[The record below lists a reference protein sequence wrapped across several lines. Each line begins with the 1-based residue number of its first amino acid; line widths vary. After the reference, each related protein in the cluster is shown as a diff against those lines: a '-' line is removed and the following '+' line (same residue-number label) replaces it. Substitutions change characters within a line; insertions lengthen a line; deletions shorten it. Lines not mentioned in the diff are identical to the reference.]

1 MWRGAYRNLYVQ
13 VLIAVAIGITLG
25 HYEPQLGA
33 QMKPFADG
41 FINLVKMV
49 IGPVIFVTIVVGMAH
64 MGDLR
69 HSGRIGVKAL
79 IYFEVL
85 TTLALVIGLI
95 VANVA
100 QPGAG
105 MTLQPGDLDPK
116 KTADYVA
123 AAKEQTL
130 AAFLLGIIPKSLISA
145 FVDNNLLQVLLVAVL
160 FGIAMTHSGSAG
172 RRVLDLLEELSQV
185 LFKIVAIVMRA
196 APIGAFGAMAFAIGK
211 FGLGMLVSL
220 GWLLLCVYATCF
232 VFVFG
237 VLNLVAYWSGFSLW
251 QFLVFIRREIV
262 LVAGTSS
269 SESALPRLLVRLEQA
284 GCDRSVVGLVLPTGY
299 SFNLDGTCIYLTMAA
314 IFIAQAVGVSLTLH
328 DELVL
333 LGVLLLT
340 SKGAA
345 GVTGAGLTT
354 LIATLGALSGKVPV
368 EGVALVVGVD
378 RFMSEA
384 RAVTNVIGNG
394 VATMVIARWEGLRD
408 DAKMQAA
415 FAAGPGDDL
424 PEAAPAT
431 APAAST

>member
-1 MWRGAYRNLYVQ
+1 MWRQAYKNLYVQ

-25 HYEPQLGA
+25 HYEPALGEK
-33 QMKPFADG
+33 MKPLGDG

-49 IGPVIFVTIVVGMAH
+49 IGPVIFVTIVVGMAR

-69 HSGRIGVKAL
+69 HSGRIGLKAL

-85 TTLALVIGLI
+85 TTLALVIGLV
-95 VANVA
+95 VANLL

-105 MTLQPGDLDPK
+105 MDIRPEDLDPK
-116 KTADYVA
+116 KTEAYVL

-130 AAFLLGIIPKSLISA
+130 ASFLLGIIPKSLVSA

-160 FGIAMTHSGSAG
+160 FGVAMTHSGSAG
-172 RRVLDLLEELSQV
+172 RRVLDLLDELSQV
-185 LFKIVAIVMRA
+185 LFKIVAMVMRV

-211 FGLGMLVSL
+211 FGLGMLASL
-220 GWLLLCVYATCF
+220 GWLLLAVYATCF
-232 VFVFG
+232 AFIFG
-237 VLNLVAYWSGFSLW
+237 VLGLVAHASGFSLW
-251 QFLVFIRREIV
+251 RFLVFIRREIV

-269 SESALPRLLVRLEQA
+269 SESALPRLLLRLEQA

-299 SFNLDGTCIYLTMAA
+299 SFNLDGTCIYLTMAS
-314 IFIAQAVGVSLTLH
+314 IFIAQAVGVQLTLH

-345 GVTGAGLTT
+345 GITGAGFTT
-354 LIATLGALSGKVPV
+354 LVATLGALAGKVPV
-368 EGVALVVGVD
+368 EGVALVLGVD

-384 RAVTNVIGNG
+384 RAITNVIGNG
-394 VATMVIARWEGLRD
+394 VATMVVARWEGLRD
-408 DAKMQAA
+408 DAKMHAA
-415 FAAGPGDDL
+415 FAAGPRDEVVGGE
-424 PEAAPAT
+424 PAPH
-431 APAAST
+431 

>member
-1 MWRGAYRNLYVQ
+1 MMWRGAYKNLYVQ

-25 HYEPQLGA
+25 HFDPQLG
-33 QMKPFADG
+33 QRMKPFGDG
-41 FINLVKMV
+41 FINLVKMI
-49 IGPVIFVTIVVGMAH
+49 IGPVIFVTIVVGMAR

-69 HSGRIGVKAL
+69 HSGRIGLKAL

-85 TTLALVIGLI
+85 TTLALVIGLV

-100 QPGAG
+100 QPGVG
-105 MTLQPGDLDPK
+105 MVIQPGDLDPS
-116 KTADYVA
+116 KTASYVE

-130 AAFLLGIIPKSLISA
+130 ASFLLGIIPKSLVSA

-160 FGIAMTHSGSAG
+160 FGVAMTRAGVAG
-172 RRVLDLLEELSQV
+172 RRVLDLLDELSQV
-185 LFKIVAIVMRA
+185 LFKIVALVMRA

-220 GWLLLCVYATCF
+220 GWLMLCVYATCF

-237 VLNLVAYWSGFSLW
+237 VLGLVARLSGFSLW
-251 QFLVFIRREIV
+251 RFLVYIRREIV

-269 SESALPRLLVRLEQA
+269 SESALPRLLLRLEQA

-314 IFIAQAVGVSLTLH
+314 IFIAQALGVQLTLH

-345 GVTGAGLTT
+345 GITGAGLTT
-354 LIATLGALSGKVPV
+354 LIATLGALAGKVPV
-368 EGVALVVGVD
+368 EGVALVIGVD

-384 RAVTNVIGNG
+384 RAITNVIGNA
-394 VATMVIARWEGLRD
+394 VATMVVARWEGLRD
-408 DAKMQAA
+408 DAKMEAA
-415 FAAGPGDDL
+415 FAAGPQDQLSD
-424 PEAAPAT
+424 AAPS
-431 APAAST
+431 PAAT

>member
-1 MWRGAYRNLYVQ
+1 MWRGWYRNLYVQ

-25 HYEPQLGA
+25 HYDPALGER
-33 QMKPFADG
+33 MKPFGDG

-49 IGPVIFVTIVVGMAH
+49 IGPVIFVTIVVGMAR

-69 HSGRIGVKAL
+69 HSGRVGLKAL

-85 TTLALVIGLI
+85 TTLALIVGLV
-95 VANVA
+95 VANLA

-105 MTLQPGDLDPK
+105 LEIKPGDLDPD
-116 KTADYVA
+116 KTASYVE
-123 AAKEQTL
+123 AAKQQSL
-130 AAFLLGIIPKSLISA
+130 SSFLLGIIPKSLVSA

-160 FGIAMTHSGSAG
+160 FGVALTHSGAAG
-172 RRVLDLLEELSQV
+172 RRVLDLFDELSQV

-211 FGLGMLVSL
+211 FGLGMLASL
-220 GWLLLCVYATCF
+220 GWLMLCVYATCAAF
-232 VFVFG
+232 IFG
-237 VLNLVAYWSGFSLW
+237 VLGIVARWSGFSLW
-251 QFLVFIRREIV
+251 RFLVYIRREIV

-269 SESALPRLLVRLEQA
+269 SESALPRLLLRLEQA

-299 SFNLDGTCIYLTMAA
+299 SFNLDGTCIYLTMAS
-314 IFIAQAVGVSLTLH
+314 IFIAQAVGVELTLH

-345 GVTGAGLTT
+345 GITGAGLTT

-368 EGVALVVGVD
+368 EGVALVIGVD

-384 RAVTNVIGNG
+384 RAITNVIGNG
-394 VATMVIARWEGLRD
+394 VATMVVARWEGLRD
-408 DAKMQAA
+408 DAKMEAA
-415 FAAGPGDDL
+415 FAAGPSDDL
-424 PEAAPAT
+424 EVAAGAHT
-431 APAAST
+431 

>member
-1 MWRGAYRNLYVQ
+1 MWRGWYRNLYVQ

-25 HYEPQLGA
+25 HFEPALGER
-33 QMKPFADG
+33 MKPFGDG

-49 IGPVIFVTIVVGMAH
+49 IGPVIFVTIVVGMAR

-69 HSGRIGVKAL
+69 HSGRVGLKAL

-85 TTLALVIGLI
+85 TTLALIVGLV
-95 VANVA
+95 VANLA

-105 MTLQPGDLDPK
+105 LEIKPGDLDPD
-116 KTADYVA
+116 KTASYVE
-123 AAKEQTL
+123 AAKQQSL
-130 AAFLLGIIPKSLISA
+130 PSFLLGIIPKSLVSA

-160 FGIAMTHSGSAG
+160 FGVALTHSGAAG
-172 RRVLDLLEELSQV
+172 RRVLDLLDELSQV

-220 GWLLLCVYATCF
+220 GWLMLCVYVTCAAFIF
-232 VFVFG
+232 V
-237 VLNLVAYWSGFSLW
+237 VLGLVARWSGFSLW
-251 QFLVFIRREIV
+251 RFLVYIRREIV

-269 SESALPRLLVRLEQA
+269 SESALPRLLLRLEQA

-299 SFNLDGTCIYLTMAA
+299 SFNLDGTCIYLTMAS
-314 IFIAQAVGVSLTLH
+314 IFIAQALGVPLTLY

-345 GVTGAGLTT
+345 GITGAGLTT

-368 EGVALVVGVD
+368 EGVALVIGVD

-384 RAVTNVIGNG
+384 RAITNVIGNG
-394 VATMVIARWEGLRD
+394 VATMVVARWEGLRD
-408 DAKMQAA
+408 DAKMEAA
-415 FAAGPGDDL
+415 FAAGPSDDI
-424 PEAAPAT
+424 EVAT
-431 APAAST
+431 GAHG

>member
-1 MWRGAYRNLYVQ
+1 MWRGAYKNLYVQ

-25 HYEPQLGA
+25 HFDPQLGER
-33 QMKPFADG
+33 MKPFGDG

-49 IGPVIFVTIVVGMAH
+49 IGPVIFVTIVVGMAR

-69 HSGRIGVKAL
+69 HSGRIGLKAL

-85 TTLALVIGLI
+85 TTVALIIGLV

-100 QPGAG
+100 QPGVG
-105 MTLQPGDLDPK
+105 LEIHPGDLDPK
-116 KTADYVA
+116 KTAAYVE
-123 AAKEQTL
+123 AAKDQSL
-130 AAFLLGIIPKSLISA
+130 ASFLLGIIPKSLVSA

-160 FGIAMTHSGSAG
+160 FGVAMTHAGAAG
-172 RRVLDLLEELSQV
+172 RRVLDLLDELSHV
-185 LFKIVAIVMRA
+185 LFKIVAIVMRV

-220 GWLLLCVYATCF
+220 GWLMLCVYATCIA
-232 VFVFG
+232 FVFG
-237 VLNLVAYWSGFSLW
+237 VLGLVAKLSGFSLW
-251 QFLVFIRREIV
+251 RFLVFIRREIV

-269 SESALPRLLVRLEQA
+269 SESALPRLLLRLEQA

-299 SFNLDGTCIYLTMAA
+299 SFNLDGTCIYLTMAS
-314 IFIAQAVGVSLTLH
+314 IFIAQAVGVQLTLQ

-345 GVTGAGLTT
+345 GITGAGLTT
-354 LIATLGALSGKVPV
+354 LIATLGALAGKVPV
-368 EGVALVVGVD
+368 EGVALVIGVD

-384 RAVTNVIGNG
+384 RAITNVIGNG
-394 VATMVIARWEGLRD
+394 VATMVVARWEGLRD
-408 DAKMQAA
+408 DAKMEAA
-415 FAAGPGDDL
+415 FAAGPQD
-424 PEAAPAT
+424 E
-431 APAAST
+431 APAAEPVAT

>member
-1 MWRGAYRNLYVQ
+1 
-13 VLIAVAIGITLG
+13 
-25 HYEPQLGA
+25 
-33 QMKPFADG
+33 
-41 FINLVKMV
+41 
-49 IGPVIFVTIVVGMAH
+49 
-64 MGDLR
+64 
-69 HSGRIGVKAL
+69 
-79 IYFEVL
+79 
-85 TTLALVIGLI
+85 
-95 VANVA
+95 
-100 QPGAG
+100 

-116 KTADYVA
+116 KTADYVV

-130 AAFLLGIIPKSLISA
+130 AAFLLGIIPKSLVSA

-160 FGIAMTHSGSAG
+160 FGIAMTRSGSAG

-237 VLNLVAYWSGFSLW
+237 VLNLVAYASGFSLW
-251 QFLVFIRREIV
+251 RFLVFIRREIV

-394 VATMVIARWEGLRD
+394 VATMVVARWEGLRD
-408 DAKMQAA
+408 DAKMHAA

-424 PEAAPAT
+424 PAATTAT
-431 APAAST
+431 A

>member
-1 MWRGAYRNLYVQ
+1 MWHGAYRNLYVQ
-13 VLIAVAIGITLG
+13 VLIAVAIGIALG
-25 HYEPQLGA
+25 HYQPELGE
-33 QMKPFADG
+33 QMKPFGDG
-41 FINLVKMV
+41 FISLVKMV
-49 IGPVIFVTIVVGMAH
+49 IGPVIFVTIVVGMAR

-69 HSGRIGVKAL
+69 HSGRIGLKAL
-79 IYFEVL
+79 IYFEVM
-85 TTLALVIGLI
+85 TTLALVIGLV
-95 VANVA
+95 VANAA

-105 MTLQPGDLDPK
+105 LEIQPGDLDPK
-116 KTADYVA
+116 KTEVYVQ

-130 AAFLLGIIPKSLISA
+130 SAFLLGIIPKSLVSA

-160 FGIAMTHSGSAG
+160 FGVAMTHSGAAG

-185 LFKIVAIVMRA
+185 LFKIVALVMRA

-220 GWLLLCVYATCF
+220 GWLLLCVYLTCA

-237 VLNLVAYWSGFSLW
+237 VLGFVARLSGFSLW
-251 QFLVFIRREIV
+251 RFLVFIRREIV

-269 SESALPRLLVRLEQA
+269 SESALPRLLLRLEQA

-299 SFNLDGTCIYLTMAA
+299 SFNLDGTCIYLTMAS
-314 IFIAQAVGVSLTLH
+314 IFIAQAVGVQLTLQ

-345 GVTGAGLTT
+345 GITGAGLTT
-354 LIATLGALSGKVPV
+354 LIATLGALAGKVPV
-368 EGVALVVGVD
+368 EGVALVIGVD

-384 RAVTNVIGNG
+384 RAITNVIGNG
-394 VATMVIARWEGLRD
+394 VATMVVARWEGLRD
-408 DAKMQAA
+408 DAKMEAA
-415 FAAGPGDDL
+415 FVAGPSDDI
-424 PEAAPAT
+424 ADVQPAQ
-431 APAAST
+431 A

>member
-1 MWRGAYRNLYVQ
+1 MWRGAYKNLYVQ
-13 VLIAVAIGITLG
+13 VLVAVAIGIALG
-25 HYEPQLGA
+25 HFDPQLG
-33 QMKPFADG
+33 QRMKPFGDG
-41 FINLVKMV
+41 FISLVKMV
-49 IGPVIFVTIVVGMAH
+49 IGPVIFVTIVVGMAR

-69 HSGRIGVKAL
+69 HSGRIGLKAL

-85 TTLALVIGLI
+85 TTLALVIGLV

-105 MTLQPGDLDPK
+105 MVVQPGDLDPAR
-116 KTADYVA
+116 TAAYVE

-130 AAFLLGIIPKSLISA
+130 ASFLLGIIPTSLVSA
-145 FVDNNLLQVLLVAVL
+145 FVDNNLLQVLLVAIL
-160 FGIAMTHSGSAG
+160 FGVAMTHAGGAG
-172 RRVLDLLEELSQV
+172 RRVLDLLDELSQV
-185 LFKIVAIVMRA
+185 LFKIVALVMRV

-220 GWLLLCVYATCF
+220 GWLMLCVYATCF
-232 VFVFG
+232 AFVFG
-237 VLNLVAYWSGFSLW
+237 VLGLVARLSGFSLW
-251 QFLVFIRREIV
+251 RFLVYIRREIV

-269 SESALPRLLVRLEQA
+269 SESALPRLLLRLEQA

-314 IFIAQAVGVSLTLH
+314 IFIAQALGVQLTLY

-345 GVTGAGLTT
+345 GITGAGLTT
-354 LIATLGALSGKVPV
+354 LIATLGALAGKVPV
-368 EGVALVVGVD
+368 EGVALVIGVD

-384 RAVTNVIGNG
+384 RAITNVIGNA
-394 VATMVIARWEGLRD
+394 VATMVVARWEGLRD

-415 FAAGPGDDL
+415 FAAGPHDQT
-424 PEAAPAT
+424 EVAAAPAVT
-431 APAAST
+431 

>member
-1 MWRGAYRNLYVQ
+1 MWRGAYKNLYVQ

-25 HYEPQLGA
+25 HFDPQLGER
-33 QMKPFADG
+33 MKPFGDG

-49 IGPVIFVTIVVGMAH
+49 IGPVIFVTIVVGMAR

-69 HSGRIGVKAL
+69 HSGRIGLKAL

-85 TTLALVIGLI
+85 TTLALIIGLV

-100 QPGAG
+100 QPGVG
-105 MTLQPGDLDPK
+105 LEIHPGDLDPK
-116 KTADYVA
+116 KTAAYVE
-123 AAKEQTL
+123 AAKDQSL
-130 AAFLLGIIPKSLISA
+130 ASFLLGIIPKSLVSA

-160 FGIAMTHSGSAG
+160 FGVAMTHAGAAG
-172 RRVLDLLEELSQV
+172 RRVLDLLEELSHV

-220 GWLLLCVYATCF
+220 GWLMLCVYATCIA
-232 VFVFG
+232 FVFG
-237 VLNLVAYWSGFSLW
+237 VLGLVAKLSGFSLW
-251 QFLVFIRREIV
+251 RFLVFIRREIV

-269 SESALPRLLVRLEQA
+269 SESALPRLLLRLEQA

-299 SFNLDGTCIYLTMAA
+299 SFNLDGTCIYLTMAS
-314 IFIAQAVGVSLTLH
+314 IFIAQAVGVQLTLQ
-328 DELVL
+328 DEFVL

-345 GVTGAGLTT
+345 GITGAGLTT
-354 LIATLGALSGKVPV
+354 LIATLGALAGKVPV
-368 EGVALVVGVD
+368 EGVALVIGVD

-384 RAVTNVIGNG
+384 RAITNVIGNG
-394 VATMVIARWEGLRD
+394 VATMVVARWEGLRD
-408 DAKMQAA
+408 DAKMEAA
-415 FAAGPGDDL
+415 FAAGPQD
-424 PEAAPAT
+424 EVSAAEPVAT
-431 APAAST
+431 